1 MTGNQELGGPMRADD
16 IISSLRSGP
25 SEPQRK
31 SQDVVVGEYFSI
43 VRVKILHLLQT
54 IVVADI
60 QTMLTK
66 LHEEF
71 TQEIKSKQD
80 TLDVTQAHLRAATRE
95 LSEQRKQIQTWHS
108 RCSELDMV
116 MQRTRN
122 IQKALVE
129 EDTFDW
135 TGRTDPLIAEGS
147 ELPPAGPAFQKR
159 GENST
164 MTGPVDIS
172 FNMDP
177 DPTIPMGDTPATLI
191 RLRRMKM
198 WYERME
204 RLMDE
209 RLRLLKGS
217 SAEKEFQCK
226 KIVSLCT
233 GVPMDKVESVSAS
246 SVFTSVFVKSL
257 ISSADAR

>member
-1 MTGNQELGGPMRADD
+1 MLCN
-16 IISSLRSGP
+16 P
-25 SEPQRK
+25 SAHHALP
-31 SQDVVVGEYFSI
+31 
-43 VRVKILHLLQT
+43 L
-54 IVVADI
+54 DI

-80 TLDVTQAHLRAATRE
+80 NLDVTQAHLRAATRE
-95 LSEQRKQIQTWHS
+95 LSEQRKQIQMWQS
-108 RCSELDMV
+108 RCSELDIV

-122 IQKALVE
+122 TQKALIE
-129 EDTFDW
+129 EDSFDW
-135 TGRTDPLIAEGS
+135 TGRTDPVAAEGS

-164 MTGPVDIS
+164 MSGPVDIS

-177 DPTIPMGDTPATLI
+177 DPTLPSTDSAATLV
-191 RLRRMKM
+191 RLRRMKL

-204 RLMDE
+204 KLIDE

-226 KIVSLCT
+226 KILSLCT
-233 GVPMDKVESVSAS
+233 GVPVDNIEEV
-246 SVFTSVFVKSL
+246 SVFD
-257 ISSADAR
+257 IG